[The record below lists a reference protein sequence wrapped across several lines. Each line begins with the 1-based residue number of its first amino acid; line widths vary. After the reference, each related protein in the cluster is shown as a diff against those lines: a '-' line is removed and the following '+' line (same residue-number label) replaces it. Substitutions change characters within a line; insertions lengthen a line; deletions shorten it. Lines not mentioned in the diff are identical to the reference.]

1 MTRKLKRRVLIKK
14 MLKKKRYVEL
24 NASLNTLGDGTEQT
38 KILESVYIRI
48 SVGELLIEIEFAQG
62 KEGGGKDTAGL

>member
-1 MTRKLKRRVLIKK
+1 MLIKK

-38 KILESVYIRI
+38 KILESVYVRI
-48 SVGELLIEIEFAQG
+48 SICEL
-62 KEGGGKDTAGL
+62 